1 MKRTSG
7 SDANPSAVKKFGVH
21 ISGVTEP
28 IVRLVGELRSRLK
41 PATYLDWSDTPLEPE
56 SPYRA
61 RLTTPAEQ
69 LPDGVEVSQR
79 DVVRGE
85 ITAIYEVRCA
95 CGKRWFNPQFETVQ
109 LCPRCDCAVLLTR
122 PDAHS
127 S

>member
-7 SDANPSAVKKFGVH
+7 SDANPSAVKSFGVH
-21 ISGVTEP
+21 FSEVAQP
-28 IVRLVGELRSRLK
+28 IVRLVGDLRSRLK
-41 PATYLDWSDTPLEPE
+41 PATYVDWSDTPLEPE

-61 RLTTPAEQ
+61 RLTMPAEQ
-69 LPDGVEVSQR
+69 LPDGVELGQR

-95 CGKRWFNPQFETVQ
+95 CGKRWFNPQFENVQ
-109 LCPRCDCAVLLTR
+109 LCPRCGCAVLLSR
-122 PDAHS
+122 PDSLS